1 MTSKTITANQNLLD
15 KLKLVE
21 LSQIIRAWLPRLKD
35 LLVHAVGQI
44 RILKKAYPGIMHFLI
59 FWGITIQIIGTAINL
74 MQMQLFVPGIELTFP
89 RGNLYLFYEFSMDL
103 AGLMILIGIGMAFIR
118 RIFMRPKTLE
128 TRWDDIYALVLL
140 TIIPIV
146 GFSLEG
152 MRLLSASPQWAS
164 YSFIGIWVAR
174 IWQFLGIQPD
184 FAAQIHPYLFWTHFS
199 LGLVFLASIPFTKLR
214 HLVAIPL
221 NILVKPTRKTGT
233 IEKIENIDEA
243 EILGVGKI
251 NEFTSQQLLSFDAC
265 VRCGRCEEVCPAS
278 ISGNDYSPRLLI
290 QAFRETMLHDL
301 VGENGNGHK
310 ASTETA
316 LLGETIA
323 ENLPWVCTT
332 CGACVERCPAFVR
345 PMDEVIDLRRYQAL
359 TTGKLPKPVA
369 DTLRNLERQGN
380 PWGIAAQERTAWAA
394 NLDIREIM
402 PGEETDVLLFLGC
415 AFAFDD
421 RNKKVAKAF
430 VRLLKRFNI
439 DFAILGLD
447 ETCCGETARRMGNEY
462 LFQVL
467 AEQNIDTLGQ
477 VKFNRLVTQCPH
489 CFNTLKNE
497 YPQLGGSF
505 PVQHYTEFLASL
517 DLPELEIS
525 HNGNG
530 LHEPITYHDSCY
542 LGRYNQIYDAPRQ
555 LLDQS
560 HIERV
565 ELKRSLENS
574 FCCGG
579 GGGQMW
585 LETDAETRINHKRLA
600 EVQSTKVETV
610 ATACPY
616 CLLMFDDAIRSK
628 GVGDQMHVFDIAEL
642 LDQKFSENE
651 EIRR

>member
-1 MTSKTITANQNLLD
+1 MTSKTITADQNLLD
-15 KLKLVE
+15 KLKHVE
-21 LSQIIRAWLPRLKD
+21 LGQKIRTSLPHLKD
-35 LLVHAVGQI
+35 LLIHAVGQV
-44 RILKKAYPGIMHFLI
+44 RVLKKTYPGIMHFLI
-59 FWGITIQIIGTAINL
+59 FWGITIQVVGTAINL
-74 MQMQLFVPGIELTFP
+74 MQMPLFIPGVELTFP
-89 RGNLYLFYEFSMDL
+89 RGNLYLFYEFIMDL
-103 AGLMILIGIGMAFIR
+103 AGLMILAGVGMALYR
-118 RIFMRPKTLE
+118 RLALHPKTLE
-128 TRWDDIYALVLL
+128 TRWDDIYALILL
-140 TIIPIV
+140 TLIPIV

-152 MRLLSASPQWAS
+152 MRLLAAAPEWSS
-164 YSFIGIWVAR
+164 YSFV
-174 IWQFLGIQPD
+174 GIQMARFWKFIGLQPEMV
-184 FAAQIHPYLFWTHFS
+184 AQIHPYLFWTHLS
-199 LGLVFLASIPFTKLR
+199 LGLLLFASIPFTKLR

-221 NILVKPTRKTGT
+221 NILVKPSRKTGT

-251 NEFTSQQLLSFDAC
+251 DEFTSQQLLSFDAC

-278 ISGNDYSPRLLI
+278 ISGMDYSPRAFI
-290 QAFRETMLHDL
+290 QSLRQTMVHDL
-301 VGENGNGHK
+301 VATNGNGHK
-310 ASTETA
+310 STTETTI
-316 LLGETIA
+316 LGETFA
-323 ENLPWVCTT
+323 ENVPWFCTT

-345 PMDEVIDLRRYQAL
+345 PLDGVIDLRRYQAL
-359 TTGKLPKPVA
+359 TTGKLPKSIA
-369 DTLRNLERQGN
+369 DTLRNLERHGN

-394 NLDIREIM
+394 DLNIREIL

-421 RNKKVAKAF
+421 RNKKVARAF
-430 VRLLKRFNI
+430 VRQLQKMNV

-467 AEQNIDTLGQ
+467 AEQNIETLKQ

-497 YPQLGGSF
+497 YPQLGGVF

-517 DLPELEIS
+517 ALPDIQPDN
-525 HNGNG
+525 NGNG
-530 LHEPITYHDSCY
+530 LKGKIAYHDSCY

-555 LLDQS
+555 LLDRA
-560 HIERV
+560 HIDRI
-565 ELKRSLENS
+565 ELNRIKENS

-585 LETDAETRINHKRLA
+585 LETDAETRISHRRLEEA
-600 EVQSTKVETV
+600 QSRQTEIV

-628 GVGDQMHVFDIAEL
+628 GVGDQIRVLDISEI
-642 LDQKFSENE
+642 LDLKINHLAG
-651 EIRR
+651 RGG